1 MIAAGAFMVI
11 ASAFL
16 YDKHANQIKYFD
28 IYLFFWRILKV
39 MYHLGHKLMSNLA
52 LQLGE
57 IHYKVIPRFLKS
69 KHESKAF
76 KNLKI

>member
-11 ASAFL
+11 ASEFL

-28 IYLFFWRILKV
+28 LYLFFWRVLKV
-39 MYHLGHKLMSNLA
+39 MYHLGHKLMSKSA
-52 LQLGE
+52 LQLDE

-69 KHESKAF
+69 RH
-76 KNLKI
+76 